1 MTVTVPP
8 RTPTP
13 PPGLFSREGRRR
25 LSHRLEYLAL
35 VAVAWLLAR
44 LGVDRASAFMGRAWR
59 LFAPLNARQAR
70 VEAHLAA
77 SFPDWSADQR
87 RAVIGD
93 MWENLGR
100 TAAETILLPELL
112 RDPTRFDTSRLAADT
127 FERARG
133 GAVFVS
139 LHTGNWEI
147 VSVPLAAHGLD
158 LRAVYRPLRNPAV
171 ETWLAERRRALY
183 AGGLMPI
190 DKTIALKLKSLA
202 KAGATL
208 AILADLKDHHGLVLD
223 FFGRPAQVT
232 TFPALLARRLD
243 LPLFVGRSIR
253 TQGAHFRLDG
263 RWLEIP
269 KTDEPQADVEALTR
283 TINTVFEEW
292 IREYPAQ
299 WMWAHRKWL

>member
-1 MTVTVPP
+1 MITSP
-8 RTPTP
+8 RPAP
-13 PPGLFSREGRRR
+13 SSPRRLFSRESARR
-25 LSHRLEYLAL
+25 LSHRLEYAAL
-35 VAVAWLLAR
+35 VAVAWVLAR
-44 LGVDRASAFMGRAWR
+44 LGVDRASSFMGWAWR
-59 LFAPLNARQAR
+59 TFAPLNARQAR

-77 SFPDWSADQR
+77 SFPDWDAEKR

-100 TAAETILLPELL
+100 TAAETILLSELL
-112 RDPTRFDTSRLAADT
+112 RDPTRFDASRLPADT

-158 LRAVYRPLRNPAV
+158 LHAVYKPLRNPAV

-183 AGGLMPI
+183 AAGLMPI
-190 DKTIALKLKSLA
+190 DRTIALKMKSLA
-202 KAGATL
+202 QSGATL
-208 AILADLKDHHGLVLD
+208 AILADLKDRRGLVLD
-223 FFGRPAQVT
+223 FFGRPAPVT
-232 TFPALLARRLD
+232 TFPALIARRLG

-253 TQGAHFRLDG
+253 TEGARFRLDG
-263 RWLEIP
+263 RWLEVP
-269 KTDEPQADVEALTR
+269 KTESAAADVEALTR
-283 TINTVFEEW
+283 SINAVFEEW